1 MRGNMFYDLAK
12 ASMTRLAFALAE
24 ELRPHGIASIAVSP
38 GWMRTEFVLAGHRAD
53 EANWQQSP
61 ELARTESPR
70 YLGRAVANLVGALD
84 IHEIVVHGPVAD
96 LGEPWIAAVRDEATR
111 RSLPLLSGS
120 IEVRPA
126 RIAANEVVLGASALL
141 MTRELGLSLVR

>member
-1 MRGNMFYDLAK
+1 V
-12 ASMTRLAFALAE
+12 AS
-24 ELRPHGIASIAVSP
+24 
-38 GWMRTEFVLAGHRAD
+38 
-53 EANWQQSP
+53 
-61 ELARTESPR
+61 
-70 YLGRAVANLVGALD
+70 LVGALD